1 MPPAQTRCFSSF
13 RESRVSACSQ
23 GSGRRTTSTAG
34 ANESP
39 GSGDR
44 LRSPAE
50 RGSGGRGRA
59 SSPGPDARSHAPKG
73 AGPVR

>member
-1 MPPAQTRCFSSF
+1 MFFLFGRPASPP
-13 RESRVSACSQ
+13 CSQ
-23 GSGRRTTSTAG
+23 GSGRRTTPTAG
-34 ANESP
+34 ANESL

-59 SSPGPDARSHAPKG
+59 SPPGTGRNAP
-73 AGPVR
+73 PE